1 MPRKS
6 KGPHLWFRK
15 SRFDKETGKLIA
27 AGQWYIIDAGKHVA
41 TGCAE
46 GEEAAADRQLTEYK
60 LDQYRPVRRARDIE
74 DIPIAEVL
82 AIYDADC
89 RDRQANKR
97 TYDTRILRLNEWW
110 GSKMLAEVNGQTC
123 RDYTAWRGNTGG
135 ARRDLEDLRA
145 AIGHHS
151 KEGLHRG
158 EVRVWM
164 PEKGEARD
172 RFLTRS
178 EAARLIWACWRYR
191 VAQKRHRGPDKG
203 KVLPTRKQPLKHVAR
218 FILLGLYTGTR
229 AGAIAAA
236 SPYPAEGRAW
246 VDLDAGIFYRLAKGK
261 RATNKRATPV
271 RLPANLLG
279 HLRRWKRT
287 AITTGHFIEH
297 NGQPVESVNK
307 GFAHGVQLAGL
318 EGEIVPH
325 TLRHTAATWLM
336 QNGADLPGAANLLG
350 MSIQT
355 LERVY
360 WHHHPDFQRAAVEA
374 FRPRRPSNEMPTK
387 RRGESGT
394 KANTLASV
402 ETPNA

>member
-6 KGPHLWFRK
+6 KGAHLWFRK
-15 SRFDKETGKLIA
+15 PRFDKATGRLIA
-27 AGQWYIIDAGKHVA
+27 AGQWYIIHAGKHVP

-46 GEEAAADRQLTEYK
+46 GQEAEADQQLAEYK
-60 LDQYRPVRRARDIE
+60 IDHYRPVRRARDVE

-82 AIYDADC
+82 AIYDADL
-89 RDRQANKR
+89 RDKQANKR
-97 TYDTRILRLNEWW
+97 TYDARILRLNDWW
-110 GSKMLAEVNGQTC
+110 GGKKLAEVNGQTC
-123 RDYTAWRGNTGG
+123 REYVAFRGNAGG

-151 KEGLHRG
+151 KEGLHRV

-172 RFLTRS
+172 RWLTRA
-178 EAARLIWACWRYR
+178 EAAKLIWACWRYR
-191 VAQKRHRGPDKG
+191 ETQKRHRGPDKG
-203 KVLPTRKQPLKHVAR
+203 KTLPTSKRPLRHVAR

-246 VDLDAGIFYRLAKGK
+246 VDLDAGIFYRLAKGRK
-261 RATNKRATPV
+261 ATNKRQTPV
-271 RLPANLLG
+271 KLPPNLLG

-287 AITTGHFIEH
+287 AITTGHFIEY
-297 NGQPVESVNK
+297 NGAPVERVNK
-307 GFAHGVQLAGL
+307 GFAHGVKLAGL
-318 EGEIVPH
+318 EGDVVPH

-360 WHHHPDFQRAAVEA
+360 WHHHPDFQRSAVEA
-374 FRPRRPSNEMPTK
+374 FRPRRVSNEIPTK
-387 RRGESGT
+387 RGTESGT
-394 KANTLASV
+394 NANVEALV
-402 ETPNA
+402 ETSNA

>member
-1 MPRKS
+1 MPRTA
-6 KGPHLWFRK
+6 KGPRLWFRK
-15 SRFDKETGKLIA
+15 ARFAADGKLIA
-27 AGQWYIIDAGKHVA
+27 SGQWLILDGRKQIS
-41 TGCAE
+41 TGYAE
-46 GEEAAADRQLTEYK
+46 GQKAEADVELGQYLIDR
-60 LDQYRPVRRARDIE
+60 YRPVRRARDIE

-82 AIYDADC
+82 AIYDADL

-97 TYDTRILRLNEWW
+97 TYDARILRLNDWW
-110 GSKMLAEVNGQTC
+110 GNKMLAEVTGQTC
-123 RDYTAWRGNTGG
+123 RDYVAFRGKSGG

-145 AIGHHS
+145 AIGHHA
-151 KEGLHRG
+151 KEGLHR
-158 EVRVWM
+158 VQVKVWL

-172 RFLTRS
+172 RYLTRS

-191 VAQKRHRGPDKG
+191 EAQRRHRGPDKG
-203 KVLPTRKQPLKHVAR
+203 KTLPTKKRPLQHVAR

-261 RATNKRATPV
+261 KATNKRATPV
-271 RLPANLLG
+271 KLPAGLLS

-287 AITTGHFIEH
+287 AITAGHFIEH
-297 NGQPVESVNK
+297 NGKPVGQVNK
-307 GFAHGVQLAGL
+307 GFAHGVELAGL

-360 WHHHPDFQRAAVEA
+360 WHHHPDFQRSAVEA
-374 FRPRRPSNEMPTK
+374 FRPKRSSNEMPMK
-387 RRGESGT
+387 RGGESGT
-394 KANTLASV
+394 DANTLASV